1 MDENN
6 INVVKTDEGAK
17 DGQVKCPKCGAT
29 DIALNTKTGKLRCN
43 FCRHEFDPVKV
54 DISPDIQNLEGIRVG
69 SGASQIQA
77 DTKDVVTLKCS
88 SCGAEVVID
97 TASATQARCHWC
109 RNTLSINQQIPNG
122 AVPDVVLPFKVNK
135 NDARAKI
142 EEFVNKRK
150 FFAHPTFTKEFT
162 TENIC
167 GVYFPYMLVDVNAHM
182 TLEGLGEI
190 QTKKYTVKQ
199 GDNEVTYYD
208 ADRYRVGRDF
218 DIAIDDLSIEA
229 SADKLDYK
237 AKDKT
242 TNIINAI
249 MPFDTEHCVKYDSN
263 YIKGYT
269 SEKRDTD
276 VSQLKDIT
284 ETQASDVAR
293 HSIKDTL
300 SKYTRG
306 VSWKSENFN
315 IKGESWTA
323 SYLPVWLYS
332 YQEKKNGKSCLHYV
346 AVNGRTQQTMGSVPI
361 NKTKLW
367 TVSIIIEIVA
377 FILALMLQHHTDDD
391 KPYNWILLVA
401 GVVFYLAMYSR
412 YRNAGAS
419 YSYESKTKFTLSNL
433 KTMDTFIESKKKLK
447 NSRIEDENS
456 SSLKGK
462 NFKLSPADKL
472 NNMMQGQN

>member
-6 INVVKTDEGAK
+6 IDVVKTDEGAK

-54 DISPDIQNLEGIRVG
+54 DISPDIQNLEGIRIG

-109 RNTLSINQQIPNG
+109 RNTLSINQQVPNG
-122 AVPDVVLPFKVNK
+122 AVPDVVLPFKMNK
-135 NDARAKI
+135 NEARSKI
-142 EEFVNKRK
+142 EGFVLKRK

-182 TLEGLGEI
+182 KLEGLGEI
-190 QTKKYTVKQ
+190 QTKRYTVKS
-199 GDNEVTYYD
+199 GDHEETYYD
-208 ADRYRVGRDF
+208 ADSYSVGRDF

-229 SADKLDYK
+229 SADKLDYSS
-237 AKDKT
+237 KDKT

-249 MPFDTEHCVKYDSN
+249 MPFDTENCVRYDSN

-276 VSQLKDIT
+276 IKDLKEIT
-284 ETQASDVAR
+284 ETQAADVAR
-293 HSIKDTL
+293 HSIKNSI
-300 SKYTRG
+300 SKYDRG
-306 VSWKSENFN
+306 VSWKSEDFN

-332 YQEKKNGKSCLHYV
+332 YLEKKNGKNLLHYV
-346 AVNGRTQQTMGSVPI
+346 AVNARNGQTMGSVPI
-361 NKTKLW
+361 NKTKLIL
-367 TVSIIIEIVA
+367 TSFIIEIVA
-377 FILALMLQHHTDDD
+377 FFLALLINPIFDDD

-401 GVVFYLAMYSR
+401 GFVFYFVMYSR

-419 YSYESKTKFTLSNL
+419 YSYESKTKFTVSNL
-433 KTMDTFIESKKKLK
+433 KTMDVFVEKKKRLK
-447 NSRIEDENS
+447 NARIKDENS
-456 SSLKGK
+456 SAVRGK
-462 NFKLSPADKL
+462 NFKFNKADIKIPGL
-472 NNMMQGQN
+472 K

>member
-6 INVVKTDEGAK
+6 IDVVKTDEGAK

-54 DISPDIQNLEGIRVG
+54 DISPDIQNLEGIRIG

-109 RNTLSINQQIPNG
+109 RNTLSINQQVPNG
-122 AVPDVVLPFKVNK
+122 AVPDVVLPFKMNK
-135 NDARAKI
+135 NEARSKI
-142 EEFVNKRK
+142 EGFVLKRK

-182 TLEGLGEI
+182 KLEGLGEI
-190 QTKKYTVKQ
+190 QTKRYTVKS
-199 GDNEVTYYD
+199 GDHEETYYD
-208 ADRYRVGRDF
+208 ADSYRVGRDF

-229 SADKLDYK
+229 SADKLDYSS
-237 AKDKT
+237 KDKT

-249 MPFDTEHCVKYDSN
+249 MPFDTENCVRYDSN

-276 VSQLKDIT
+276 IKDLKEIT
-284 ETQASDVAR
+284 ETQAADVAR
-293 HSIKDTL
+293 HSIKNSI
-300 SKYTRG
+300 SKYDRG
-306 VSWKSENFN
+306 VSWKSEDFN

-332 YQEKKNGKSCLHYV
+332 YLEKKNGKNLLHYV
-346 AVNGRTQQTMGSVPI
+346 AVNARNGQTMGSVPI
-361 NKTKLW
+361 NKTKL
-367 TVSIIIEIVA
+367 IITSFIVE
-377 FILALMLQHHTDDD
+377 ILAFLLALLINPIFDDD
-391 KPYNWILLVA
+391 EPYNWILLIA
-401 GVVFYLAMYSR
+401 GIVFYFVMYSR

-419 YSYESKTKFTLSNL
+419 YSYESKTKFTVSNL
-433 KTMDTFIESKKKLK
+433 KTMDVFVEKKKKLK
-447 NSRIEDENS
+447 NARIKDENS
-456 SSLKGK
+456 SEVRGKHFKFNKSDVKIPGLK
-462 NFKLSPADKL
+462 
-472 NNMMQGQN
+472 